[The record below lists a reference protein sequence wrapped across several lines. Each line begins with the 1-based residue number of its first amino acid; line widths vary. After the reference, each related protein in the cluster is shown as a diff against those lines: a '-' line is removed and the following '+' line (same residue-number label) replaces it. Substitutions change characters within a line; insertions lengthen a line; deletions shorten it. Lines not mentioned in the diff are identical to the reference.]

1 MGAMDSTPDQL
12 FIEFQ
17 HALAGHYSL
26 ERELGRGGMGVVYLA
41 RDVALDRDVAIKLL
55 PPIFAAQ
62 PTLRERFLREAR
74 TAARLSHPHIVP
86 IHSVAERKGFVYF
99 VMAYVPGRTLG
110 QLVHDEGPLRP
121 NVVARVLREVAWAL
135 GHAHAQGVVHRDVKP
150 DNILIEE
157 SSGRAL
163 VSDFGIAQVAAE
175 EGISGGHRAG
185 TRGFMSPEQVAG
197 EELDGRSDL
206 YALGLVGI
214 YAATGTVVGEGED
227 AQAAVAVAPAALR
240 PALGG
245 CLEPLPDDRFADAV
259 EAAEAFE
266 SRAIAT
272 PEMPAALR
280 SWLTRTQPLLVAATL
295 WSLFIGMS
303 VMVMALRWWS
313 GGAQTLGD
321 LLVQLLL
328 FFAPWG
334 VLSVARVFETRRVLT
349 AGYDLA
355 DLQHA
360 AVTEAVRKREEFA
373 YEIAGTNTL
382 GRVARGVSIS
392 AILLLFG
399 VAVLEGTG
407 LLGLSGAVI
416 NRLGIGL
423 ALLAAA
429 SGVIG
434 IVSPGRWSKRD
445 VPSDLSAR
453 FWQSRVGVWFVKL
466 AGWGLGRR
474 PRAADAMH
482 RATEVLLGE
491 ELEDLYASLPREL
504 KRGLDE
510 VPGTIK
516 RLTANAESLRAQV
529 EAARALG
536 EAAERQQAQMVE
548 AVAAL
553 ESLRVGMLRLRAGTV
568 SLEGFTTDLD
578 AVRQIG
584 EKVDRMADARRDID
598 RELLLKGSTTD

>member
-1 MGAMDSTPDQL
+1 MASSPDQL

-110 QLVHDEGPLRP
+110 QLVQEEGPLRP
-121 NVVARVLREVAWAL
+121 NQVARVLREVAWAL

-227 AQAAVAVAPAALR
+227 AQAAVAVAPAVLR
-240 PALGG
+240 QALGG
-245 CLEPLPDDRFADAV
+245 CLERLPDDRFADAV

-280 SWLTRTQPLLVAATL
+280 IWMTRTQPVVIVASL
-295 WSLFIGMS
+295 WSLFVS
-303 VMVMALRWWS
+303 VGGIMMAIQVAN
-313 GGAQTLGD
+313 GTLPFSK
-321 LLVQLLL
+321 LVTQGV
-328 FFAPWG
+328 FFIAPWI
-334 VLSVARVFETRRVLT
+334 VLGIARLFETRRVLA
-349 AGYDLA
+349 AGYDLL
-355 DLQHA
+355 DLQSATA
-360 AVTEAVRKREEFA
+360 AEAVRKREEYA
-373 YEIAGTNTL
+373 YEATKTSRVGSVARLLSVGSLVALVSLAALEVMGAIAIAGS
-382 GRVARGVSIS
+382 GMERVGV
-392 AILLLFG
+392 
-399 VAVLEGTG
+399 
-407 LLGLSGAVI
+407 
-416 NRLGIGL
+416 GL
-423 ALLAAA
+423 ALFAALC
-429 SGVIG
+429 GTVG
-434 IVSPGRWSKRD
+434 IILPGRWARRD
-445 VPSDLSAR
+445 LQTELSSR
-453 FWQSRVGVWFVKL
+453 FWSSRVGAWVARV
-466 AGWGLGRR
+466 AGFGLGRR
-474 PRAADAMH
+474 PRAPDAAH
-482 RATEVLLGE
+482 RATEVMLGA

-504 KRGLDE
+504 KRGLEE
-510 VPGTIK
+510 VPATIK

-536 EAAERQQAQMVE
+536 EEANRQQAQMME

-578 AVRQIG
+578 AVRRIG
-584 EKVDRMADARRDID
+584 EKVDRMADARRDLD
-598 RELLLKGSTTD
+598 RELLLRGSTSD